1 MYNVF
6 KRNWKYL
13 GITGKRW
20 DRIGNLK
27 LYNIEKIIGIELLCT
42 L

>member
-13 GITGKRW
+13 GIIRKRW

>member
-13 GITGKRW
+13 GIIRKRW

-27 LYNIEKIIGIELLCT
+27 LYNIEKIIGI
-42 L
+42 